1 MSKEEFMKIQTCVLK
16 VNIHCDGCNQKV
28 KKILQK
34 IDGVYKTSIDS
45 EQGKVT
51 VAGTVDPAL
60 LIKKLAKSGKHAELW
75 GAPKANNNQNQVANQ
90 FKNMQLDN
98 GKGGNNNKGGQKGNN
113 NSGNNNNN
121 NQPKGGQLTP
131 QQLQQLQQLQQ
142 FHQMKGLQD
151 LKLPQMKMPHLN
163 QNNNQK
169 AVKFAEEEDFSD
181 DDDYDD
187 DDLDDDYDLDDD
199 EYDELDDPHHPLN
212 KMKPMIGN
220 GNAPKGMPNIMMPNV
235 MMNGNNPQLMS
246 GQKGGQN
253 GAANAGGNGKK
264 GVNGGH
270 GGNAVP
276 VQVHSGGGN
285 NEGKN
290 GNGGKKGGGGGGGN
304 NNGGNQNQGGG
315 GKNGG
320 KNGGGL
326 PQEVKVGNN
335 GGGGGANKNGGGNN
349 GGGNGGKKGNNGAPN
364 PNGINDGFPSRGGPN
379 GGNMGPQMANMNMAM
394 GQMGSMPMSQMGQ
407 MGPMGNIPAVQGL
420 PAAAMNGGGGG
431 GGAGGGYFQ
440 GAGPDVMPGNPYH
453 QQQYLAAMNLM
464 NQQRAMG
471 GNERFQ
477 PMMYARPPPAVNY
490 MPPPYP
496 YPYQAP
502 PYPQGPQ
509 PDSYTH
515 FFSDENTSSCNVM

>member
-16 VNIHCDGCNQKV
+16 VNIHCDGCKQKV

-51 VAGTVDPAL
+51 VSGNVDPAV

-75 GAPKANNNQNQVANQ
+75 GAPKANNNNQNHLANQ

-98 GKGGNNNKGGQKGNN
+98 GKGGSNNNNKGGQKGNN
-113 NSGNNNNN
+113 NNNN
-121 NQPKGGQLTP
+121 NQPKGGQPTP
-131 QQLQQLQQLQQ
+131 QQLQQLQQ
-142 FHQMKGLQD
+142 MKGFQD
-151 LKLPQMKMPHLN
+151 LKLPQLKDMKMPPNFN

-181 DDDYDD
+181 DDYD

-199 EYDELDDPHHPLN
+199 DYDDELDDPHHPLN
-212 KMKPMIGN
+212 KLKPGN
-220 GNAPKGMPNIMMPNV
+220 GLKGAPNLMMLNG
-235 MMNGNNPQLMS
+235 MMNGNHPQLMNA
-246 GQKGGQN
+246 QKGGQTT
-253 GAANAGGNGKK
+253 ANAGGNGKK
-264 GVNGGH
+264 GGNGGGG

-276 VQVHSGGGN
+276 VPVFTAVGN

-290 GNGGKKGGGGGGGN
+290 GNGGKKGGGGGN
-304 NNGGNQNQGGG
+304 SNGGNQNQVGNG

-326 PQEVKVGNN
+326 PQEVKFGNN
-335 GGGGGANKNGGGNN
+335 GGGGNKNGGAN
-349 GGGNGGKKGNNGAPN
+349 GGANGGNGGKKGNNGAPN
-364 PNGINDGFPSRGGPN
+364 AINDGFPGMGGPN
-379 GGNMGPQMANMNMAM
+379 GGNMGHQMANMNMAM
-394 GQMGSMPMSQMGQ
+394 GQMGSLPMSQMGQ
-407 MGPMGNIPAVQGL
+407 MGNIPAVQGL
-420 PAAAMNGGGGG
+420 PAAAMNSGGG
-431 GGAGGGYFQ
+431 GGAAGSGYFQ

-453 QQQYLAAMNLM
+453 QQQLMAAMI

-477 PMMYARPPPAVNY
+477 QPMMYARPPQAVNY
-490 MPPPYP
+490 MPPYP
-496 YPYQAP
+496 YPYLP
-502 PYPQGPQ
+502 PPP
-509 PDSYTH
+509 PDPYTH